1 MAIMQLCARIPSRGR
16 WVSVGNGRGQATIEF
31 TLIVPILLV
40 LMTGLLSFGIALHN
54 FLVLTYGVNAGAQ
67 LLAISRGRTDP
78 CATAYSAIQTAAPSL
93 SSSISLNFVID
104 GTTYPSTKT
113 CTGGAANM
121 VQGASAQVTASY
133 PCTLGVFDM
142 SIHTCSLQTQVTEI
156 INETARRRSSC
167 TGRMESGVGRL
178 SSS

>member
-67 LLAISRGRTDP
+67 LLAISRGQYYRPMRHGLLGDP
-78 CATAYSAIQTAAPSL
+78 NCSPQSQFQY
-93 SSSISLNFVID
+93 F
-104 GTTYPSTKT
+104 
-113 CTGGAANM
+113 
-121 VQGASAQVTASY
+121 AQL
-133 PCTLGVFDM
+133 CD
-142 SIHTCSLQTQVTEI
+142 
-156 INETARRRSSC
+156 
-167 TGRMESGVGRL
+167 
-178 SSS
+178 